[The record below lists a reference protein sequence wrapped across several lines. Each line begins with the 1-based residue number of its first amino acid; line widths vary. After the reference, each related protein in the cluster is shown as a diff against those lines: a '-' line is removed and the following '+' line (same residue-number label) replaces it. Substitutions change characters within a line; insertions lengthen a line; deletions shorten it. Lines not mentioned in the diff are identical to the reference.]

1 MSFWT
6 MKAIRK
12 QCVANLKHK
21 DDGLFIKRRSKW
33 NLDMALSI
41 KFSSY
46 NTDCEPKEV
55 LEKVRKFSKKADSV
69 KLGKLRPNQKRGP
82 KNQWLYQ
89 GWLNF
94 FGVGDCRRA
103 RKLIESNKK
112 RYRGM
117 QVVKADRIRCLCADQ
132 KKKIVFLPK
141 FRLKAKK
148 KVPKMYYI
156 LGKTLL
162 VYNDSSFANDCFYC
176 FLEDVLLL
184 G

>member
-1 MSFWT
+1 
-6 MKAIRK
+6 
-12 QCVANLKHK
+12 
-21 DDGLFIKRRSKW
+21 
-33 NLDMALSI
+33 MALSI
-41 KFSSY
+41 KFSNY
-46 NTDCEPKEV
+46 QANCEPKEV
-55 LEKVRKFSKKADSV
+55 LAKVKKLFKKTDSV

-82 KNQWLYQ
+82 KNEWRYH

-94 FGVGDCRRA
+94 FGVGDCRRK

-117 QVVKADRIRCLCADQ
+117 QVVKVDRIRCLGADQ

-141 FRLKAKK
+141 FRLNAKK

-156 LGKTLL
+156 WCKMLP

-176 FLEDVLLL
+176 FLEDVVLL
-184 G
+184 GYCSLNVVLEPCACGFKFCFINFMNTFT